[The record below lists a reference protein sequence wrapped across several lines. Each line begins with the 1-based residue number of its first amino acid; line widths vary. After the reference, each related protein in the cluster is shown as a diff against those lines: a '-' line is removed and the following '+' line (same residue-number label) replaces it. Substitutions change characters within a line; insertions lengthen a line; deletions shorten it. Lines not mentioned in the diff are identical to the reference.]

1 LEAVVALD
9 HPTKPARLE
18 RRQQALQKVERVLRG
33 RAGGGA
39 TAGGDSRLIQER
51 GHTERFPLA
60 EVLYFKA
67 ALKYITVRTPAKT

>member
-1 LEAVVALD
+1 VALD

-33 RAGGGA
+33 R
-39 TAGGDSRLIQER
+39 AGGDSRLIQER